1 MALRIVIVLLILAI
15 PLELPGCGPFLPE
28 AVFHLKIDP
37 EAPKEFARGDLG
49 ILQPTDERLYQ
60 AIAYRYLSGVG
71 LNNAE
76 QQAILPGPLEAVAGS
91 PPDEPRNPW
100 LAVRNQVPGVQPIAD
115 IYPYREITKE
125 GMYGNYLNCNDD
137 AFRTAATTLQR
148 WRGKPSEA
156 DWIASQDLVF
166 ADCSRGAAIPVP
178 TSDAHLR
185 ADRAYQIASAKFYS
199 EQYDAARQDFQ
210 TIAADASSP
219 WQNIAPYLAA
229 RCLIRAGK
237 LADAD
242 TELQHIVADPALA
255 RFHASASGLR
265 GFIRAR
271 LHPAERMHE
280 LALALAKPD
289 SQATVKQ
296 DLIDYRALFDQNVK
310 PAQDDDLTAW
320 ILSFQAGGNGAL
332 EKWRSTHALPWLVG
346 ALQAAGPKDSAIPEL
361 LAAAS
366 AVKPDSP
373 AHVTVNYHR
382 VRLLPAD
389 DARTLTDQLLKMD
402 MPVSARNQFR
412 AERLR
417 LARTFEEFLSYAPRT
432 SVDEDAKPGVDVL
445 DDDSALVLDRAVPL
459 ALLKQASTSALLP
472 EGTRKGIQQ
481 VVSIRALV
489 LAPSPDFDQVF
500 RLLNTPGDGPFVRG
514 GYGRFTEDPRA
525 IDDFR
530 DNWWCAV
537 SGGNEGHAV
546 PIANFLSPP
555 DRQQAATEWNK
566 LAALSAGPDWLGT
579 QTLAFAEQHPQDP
592 RIPQALYLVVRA
604 SRYGCSDAQT
614 GDVSKLAFDLL
625 HRRYPN
631 TEWAKKTP
639 YWYK

>member
-1 MALRIVIVLLILAI
+1 M
-15 PLELPGCGPFLPE
+15 C
-28 AVFHLKIDP
+28 
-37 EAPKEFARGDLG
+37 
-49 ILQPTDERLYQ
+49 
-60 AIAYRYLSGVG
+60 
-71 LNNAE
+71 
-76 QQAILPGPLEAVAGS
+76 
-91 PPDEPRNPW
+91 
-100 LAVRNQVPGVQPIAD
+100 
-115 IYPYREITKE
+115 
-125 GMYGNYLNCNDD
+125 
-137 AFRTAATTLQR
+137 
-148 WRGKPSEA
+148 
-156 DWIASQDLVF
+156 
-166 ADCSRGAAIPVP
+166 
-178 TSDAHLR
+178 
-185 ADRAYQIASAKFYS
+185 
-199 EQYDAARQDFQ
+199 
-210 TIAADASSP
+210 
-219 WQNIAPYLAA
+219 
-229 RCLIRAGK
+229 IR
-237 LADAD
+237 D
-242 TELQHIVADPALA
+242 
-255 RFHASASGLR
+255 
-265 GFIRAR
+265 
-271 LHPAERMHE
+271 
-280 LALALAKPD
+280 
-289 SQATVKQ
+289 
-296 DLIDYRALFDQNVK
+296 
-310 PAQDDDLTAW
+310 
-320 ILSFQAGGNGAL
+320 
-332 EKWRSTHALPWLVG
+332 RSTHALPWLVG